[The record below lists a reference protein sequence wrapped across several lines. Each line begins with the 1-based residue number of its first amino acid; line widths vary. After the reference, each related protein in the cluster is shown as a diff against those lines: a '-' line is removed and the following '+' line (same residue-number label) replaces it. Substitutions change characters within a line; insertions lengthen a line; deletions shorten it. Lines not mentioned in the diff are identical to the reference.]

1 METTKAVQALA
12 ALAQETRL
20 QAFRLLVQRGP
31 DGMAAGAIAES
42 LGVVRATLSFH
53 LAQLERAELLN
64 SRRQSRQIFYA
75 ANFGNLWRAVL
86 AGPAERPCGTGN
98 GWRGARRLRAS
109 RGPRR
114 GEVIGSPREGPVQ
127 HPQPIGQPGETRT
140 RCRPSNAT

>member
-75 ANFGNLWRAVL
+75 ANFDGIRRLLGFLTEDCCEGRPEICGGLSWRAL
-86 AGPAERPCGTGN
+86 QSGPAGPETAGGAPAGSGPRGG
-98 GWRGARRLRAS
+98 RGAAR
-109 RGPRR
+109 
-114 GEVIGSPREGPVQ
+114 
-127 HPQPIGQPGETRT
+127 
-140 RCRPSNAT
+140 